1 MSENDK
7 ITAKLTVENV
17 VTPTPEEP
25 DEKLKEIQII
35 PSIEPTEPVIEEKEE
50 LTEEEKKH
58 ELFIKSLKESKLKF
72 RSISCNGN
80 ITTNKFGVA
89 YRKKRKRRNRIQN
102 KSRKNNR

>member
-1 MSENDK
+1 MSENHK

-17 VTPTPEEP
+17 VTPTPEEL
-25 DEKLKEIQII
+25 DEKLKEIQIT
-35 PSIEPTEPVIEEKEE
+35 PSIEPIIGEKEE

-58 ELFIKSLKESKLKF
+58 ELFIKSLKESKLRFK
-72 RSISCNGN
+72 SISCNGN
-80 ITTNKFGVA
+80 ITINKFGVT